1 MSEKAGFYIDE
12 NDLVYH
18 YTSVDGLLGII
29 KSKSLWFTECS
40 VLNDES
46 EGIHIVEKAKEVL
59 MEQPYEKEYVSFV
72 LDSLHDKIKSKC
84 FICSFSRDNDSL
96 PLWQN
101 YTKSNDKAGYNLA
114 FKISDLRNALYKY
127 FTIFDPRVSIWGV
140 VYNEGIQKEILKTTF
155 DKYYERWKNTKEM
168 IFLKMFLLSELRI
181 FRFQF
186 KHPAF
191 KPENEVRCTIEFSEN
206 EYDMLLIGEQNFIK
220 FRNASGLCA
229 PYLEIPI
236 EVEKAMK
243 EITFSPMIK
252 DSSAIEAVEMLCKKY
267 GLNCK
272 INTSNIPLRF

>member
-1 MSEKAGFYIDE
+1 MSENTELYFDE

-18 YTSVDGLLGII
+18 YTSAGGLLGII

-46 EGIHIVEKAKEVL
+46 EGEFIFEIAKEVL
-59 MEQPYEKEYVSFV
+59 LSQKYDEGYISFV
-72 LDSLHDKIKSKC
+72 LGSLKDKPNSKC

>member
-1 MSEKAGFYIDE
+1 M
-12 NDLVYH
+12 
-18 YTSVDGLLGII
+18 
-29 KSKSLWFTECS
+29 
-40 VLNDES
+40 
-46 EGIHIVEKAKEVL
+46 
-59 MEQPYEKEYVSFV
+59 
-72 LDSLHDKIKSKC
+72 
-84 FICSFSRDNDSL
+84 

-101 YTKSNDKAGYNLA
+101 YTKSNDKSGYNIA

-127 FTIFDPRVSIWGV
+127 FTIFDPRVSIWGA
-140 VYNEGIQKEILKTTF
+140 VYNEDIQKEILKTTF
-155 DKYYERWKNTKEM
+155 DKYYEKWENKKDL

-206 EYDMLLIGEQNFIK
+206 EYETLLIGEQNFIK
-220 FRNASGLCA
+220 FRNAGGLCA
-229 PYLEIPI
+229 LYLEIPI

-243 EITFSPMIK
+243 EITLSPMIK
-252 DSSAIEAVEMLCKKY
+252 DSSAIEAVKILCKKY